1 MTVPA
6 TLIESNP
13 LSTALFP
20 QTWDGSADLACNSR
34 SFGSSGVIYG
44 RQTAN
49 VAMIGTNTLNAAI
62 VFKLQGAVTGGAFED
77 IASKTITS
85 GIGDDDKT
93 YVINLFDHELQE
105 LGYDKYKAVLSTT
118 SGSGSAVVTMA
129 VFTGALRYGLSGTN
143 AEIASAMPSS
153 LDITL
158 LNSAV
163 S

>member
-13 LSTALFP
+13 LSTVLFP
-20 QTWDGSADLACNSR
+20 QTWDGSADLACNTR
-34 SFGSSGVIYG
+34 TFGTSGVIYG

-49 VAMIGTNTLNAAI
+49 VAMIGDNTIDAAI
-62 VFKLQGAVTGGAFED
+62 VFKLQGAVTGGSMED

-85 GIGDDDKT
+85 GIGDDNKT

-105 LGYDKYKAVLSTT
+105 LGYDKYKAVLTT
-118 SGSGSAVVTMA
+118 SGTGSAVVAMA

-153 LDITL
+153 LYITL
-158 LNSAV
+158 LNSAA